1 MWFYLSKFLLIFVP
15 SAIDKTL
22 IINGFKCSSV
32 ARIDDT
38 HPINICWMNKVCA
51 KLLQLCPALC
61 DTMDYSPP
69 GSLSMGFSRQG
80 DWSGLPCPSPGDPPD
95 PGIRRASLRTPA
107 LASGFFISSAT
118 SEALNESKWQHLKSW
133 SVDHAD
139 FLGTVQW
146 NQLSLVSLD
155 GDKTIGKKVFKLS
168 F

>member
-1 MWFYLSKFLLIFVP
+1 
-15 SAIDKTL
+15 
-22 IINGFKCSSV
+22 
-32 ARIDDT
+32 
-38 HPINICWMNKVCA
+38 MNKVCA

-118 SEALNESKWQHLKSW
+118 SEALNESK
-133 SVDHAD
+133 
-139 FLGTVQW
+139 
-146 NQLSLVSLD
+146 
-155 GDKTIGKKVFKLS
+155 
-168 F
+168 